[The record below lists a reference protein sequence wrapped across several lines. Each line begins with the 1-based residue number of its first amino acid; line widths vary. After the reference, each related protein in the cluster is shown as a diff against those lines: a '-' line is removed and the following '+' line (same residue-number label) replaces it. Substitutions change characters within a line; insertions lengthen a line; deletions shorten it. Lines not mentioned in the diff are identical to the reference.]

1 MHNKYAQVKYHKLI
15 NFLDSKVFFM
25 NLQKSLEWFGV
36 ITAIVYSLLVAF
48 NIGAEFL
55 GFTLLLISA
64 IAIGVWA
71 YLGKHKGILF
81 LQFFYASAGI
91 IGMIRWF

>member
-1 MHNKYAQVKYHKLI
+1 MKEKI
-15 NFLDSKVFFM
+15 
-25 NLQKSLEWFGV
+25 LEWGGV
-36 ITAIVYSLLVAF
+36 ITAIIYSLLVAL

-64 IAIGVWA
+64 VLIGLWA
-71 YLGKHKGILF
+71 FIGKHNGILL
-81 LQFFYASAGI
+81 LQVFYASAGI

>member
-1 MHNKYAQVKYHKLI
+1 MEKEKILKWL
-15 NFLDSKVFFM
+15 
-25 NLQKSLEWFGV
+25 GV
-36 ITAIVYSLLVAF
+36 ITAIVYSLLVAM

-64 IAIGVWA
+64 ILIGLWA
-71 YLGKHKGILF
+71 FIGKHRGILL
-81 LQFFYASAGI
+81 LQLFYASAGI